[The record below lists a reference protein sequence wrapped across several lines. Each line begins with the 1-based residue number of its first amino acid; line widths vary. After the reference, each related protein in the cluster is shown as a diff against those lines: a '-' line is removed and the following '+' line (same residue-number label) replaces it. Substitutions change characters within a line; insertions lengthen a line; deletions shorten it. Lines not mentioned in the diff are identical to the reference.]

1 MSWNSAKGK
10 DIMAIQRQR
19 LREILFQIE
28 LLKRRK
34 VQRFLLEIG
43 LTPGQGQARILI
55 YLSSHSSVTQK
66 EIADGCMLDVTTM
79 SRVLNKMEEMGLISR
94 RRDPGCRRAYQI
106 GLTEAGRQKA
116 KEVDRGFKRLEE
128 ILCRDLSEEEIRSLT
143 AGLEK
148 VKESLETGED
158 M

>member
-1 MSWNSAKGK
+1 MT
-10 DIMAIQRQR
+10 IQKQS

-34 VQRFLLEIG
+34 VQRFLLDIG
-43 LTPGQGQARILI
+43 LTPGQGQARILA

-66 EIADGCMLDVTTM
+66 EIADRCMLDVTTM
-79 SRVLNKMEEMGLISR
+79 SRVLNKLEEMGLISR
-94 RRDPGCRRAYQI
+94 QRDPGCRRAYQI

-116 KEVDRGFKRLEE
+116 EEVNRGFERLEE
-128 ILCRDLSEEEIRSLT
+128 MLCRELSEEEIGSLT
-143 AGLEK
+143 TGLK
-148 VKESLETGED
+148 KIKESLETDER

>member
-1 MSWNSAKGK
+1 MT
-10 DIMAIQRQR
+10 IQKQS

-34 VQRFLLEIG
+34 VQRFLRDIG
-43 LTPGQGQARILI
+43 LTPGQGQARILA

-66 EIADGCMLDVTTM
+66 EIADRCMLDVTTM
-79 SRVLNKMEEMGLISR
+79 SRVLNKLEEMGLISR
-94 RRDPGCRRAYQI
+94 QRDPGCRRAYQI

-116 KEVDRGFKRLEE
+116 EEVNRGFERLEE
-128 ILCRDLSEEEIRSLT
+128 MLCRELSEEEIGSLT
-143 AGLEK
+143 TGLKK
-148 VKESLETGED
+148 VKESLETDER

>member
-1 MSWNSAKGK
+1 MT
-10 DIMAIQRQR
+10 IQKQS

-34 VQRFLLEIG
+34 VQRFLLDIG
-43 LTPGQGQARILI
+43 LTPGQGQARILV

-66 EIADGCMLDVTTM
+66 EIADRGMLDVTTM
-79 SRVLNKMEEMGLISR
+79 SRLLNKLEEMGLISR
-94 RRDPGCRRAYQI
+94 QRDPGCRRAYQI

-116 KEVDRGFKRLEE
+116 EEVNRGFERLEE
-128 ILCRDLSEEEIRSLT
+128 MLCRELSEEEIGSLT
-143 AGLEK
+143 TGLKK
-148 VKESLETGED
+148 VKESLETDER

>member
-1 MSWNSAKGK
+1 MT
-10 DIMAIQRQR
+10 IQKQS

-34 VQRFLLEIG
+34 VQRFLLDIG

-66 EIADGCMLDVTTM
+66 EIADRCMLDVTTM
-79 SRVLNKMEEMGLISR
+79 SRVLNKLEEMGLISR
-94 RRDPGCRRAYQI
+94 QRDPGCRRAYQI

-116 KEVDRGFKRLEE
+116 EEVNRGFERLEE
-128 ILCRDLSEEEIRSLT
+128 MLCRELSEEEIGSLT
-143 AGLEK
+143 TGLKK
-148 VKESLETGED
+148 VKESLETDER

>member
-1 MSWNSAKGK
+1 MT
-10 DIMAIQRQR
+10 IQKQS

-34 VQRFLLEIG
+34 VQRFLLDIG
-43 LTPGQGQARILI
+43 LTPGQGQARILV

-66 EIADGCMLDVTTM
+66 EIADRCMLDVTTM
-79 SRVLNKMEEMGLISR
+79 SRVLNKLEEMGLISR
-94 RRDPGCRRAYQI
+94 QRDPGCRRAYQI

-116 KEVDRGFKRLEE
+116 EEVNRGFERLEE
-128 ILCRDLSEEEIRSLT
+128 MLCRELSEEEIGSLT
-143 AGLEK
+143 TGLKK
-148 VKESLETGED
+148 VKESLETDER

>member
-1 MSWNSAKGK
+1 ME
-10 DIMAIQRQR
+10 IQKQR

-79 SRVLNKMEEMGLISR
+79 SRVLNKMEEMELIIR

-106 GLTEAGRQKA
+106 SLTEAGRQKSE
-116 KEVDRGFKRLEE
+116 EVSRGFERLEE
-128 ILCRDLSEEEIRSLT
+128 ILVGNLTEEEIGSLT
-143 AGLEK
+143 AGLGK
-148 VKESLETGED
+148 IKASLEDEEEIQALIRR
-158 M
+158 

>member
-1 MSWNSAKGK
+1 MT
-10 DIMAIQRQR
+10 IQKQS

-34 VQRFLLEIG
+34 VQRFLLDIG
-43 LTPGQGQARILI
+43 LTPGQGQARILV

-66 EIADGCMLDVTTM
+66 EIADRCMLDVTTM
-79 SRVLNKMEEMGLISR
+79 SRVLNKLEEMGMISR
-94 RRDPGCRRAYQI
+94 QRDPGCRRAYQI

-116 KEVDRGFKRLEE
+116 EEVNRGFQRLEE
-128 ILCRDLSEEEIRSLT
+128 TLCRELTEEEIGSLT
-143 AGLEK
+143 TGLKK
-148 VKESLETGED
+148 VKESLETDER

>member
-1 MSWNSAKGK
+1 MT
-10 DIMAIQRQR
+10 IQKQS

-34 VQRFLLEIG
+34 VQRFLLDIG
-43 LTPGQGQARILI
+43 LTPGQGQARILA

-66 EIADGCMLDVTTM
+66 DIADRCMLDVTTM
-79 SRVLNKMEEMGLISR
+79 SRVLNKLEEMGLISR
-94 RRDPGCRRAYQI
+94 QRDPGCRRAYQI

-116 KEVDRGFKRLEE
+116 EEVNRGFERLEE
-128 ILCRDLSEEEIRSLT
+128 MLCRELSEEEIGSLT
-143 AGLEK
+143 TGLKK
-148 VKESLETGED
+148 VKESLETDER

>member
-1 MSWNSAKGK
+1 MT
-10 DIMAIQRQR
+10 IQKQS

-34 VQRFLLEIG
+34 VQRFLLDIG
-43 LTPGQGQARILI
+43 LTPGQGQARILV

-66 EIADGCMLDVTTM
+66 EIADRCMLDVTTM
-79 SRVLNKMEEMGLISR
+79 SRVLNKLEEMGMISR
-94 RRDPGCRRAYQI
+94 QRDPGCRRAYQI

-116 KEVDRGFKRLEE
+116 EEVNRGFERLEE
-128 ILCRDLSEEEIRSLT
+128 MLCRELSEEEIGSLT
-143 AGLEK
+143 TGLKK
-148 VKESLETGED
+148 VKESLETDER

>member
-1 MSWNSAKGK
+1 MT
-10 DIMAIQRQR
+10 IQKQS

-34 VQRFLLEIG
+34 VQRFLLDIG
-43 LTPGQGQARILI
+43 LTPGQGQARILV

-66 EIADGCMLDVTTM
+66 EIADRCMLDVTTM
-79 SRVLNKMEEMGLISR
+79 SRVLNKLEEMGLISR
-94 RRDPGCRRAYQI
+94 QRDPGCRRAYQV

-116 KEVDRGFKRLEE
+116 EEVNRGFERLEE
-128 ILCRDLSEEEIRSLT
+128 MLCRELSEEEIGSLT
-143 AGLEK
+143 TGLKK
-148 VKESLETGED
+148 VKESLETDER

>member
-1 MSWNSAKGK
+1 MT
-10 DIMAIQRQR
+10 IQKQS

-34 VQRFLLEIG
+34 VQRFLLDIG
-43 LTPGQGQARILI
+43 LTPGQGLARILV

-66 EIADGCMLDVTTM
+66 EIADRCMLDVTTM
-79 SRVLNKMEEMGLISR
+79 SRVLNKLEEMGLISR
-94 RRDPGCRRAYQI
+94 QRDPGCRRAYQI

-116 KEVDRGFKRLEE
+116 EEVNRGFERLEE
-128 ILCRDLSEEEIRSLT
+128 MLCRELSEEEIGSLT
-143 AGLEK
+143 TGLKK
-148 VKESLETGED
+148 VKESLETDER

>member
-1 MSWNSAKGK
+1 MT
-10 DIMAIQRQR
+10 IQKQS

-34 VQRFLLEIG
+34 VQRFLLDIG
-43 LTPGQGQARILI
+43 LTPGQGQARILA

-66 EIADGCMLDVTTM
+66 EIADRCMLDVTTM
-79 SRVLNKMEEMGLISR
+79 SRVLNKLEEMGLISR
-94 RRDPGCRRAYQI
+94 QRDSGCRRAYQI

-116 KEVDRGFKRLEE
+116 EEVNRGFERLEE
-128 ILCRDLSEEEIRSLT
+128 MLSRVLSEEEIGSLT
-143 AGLEK
+143 TGLKK
-148 VKESLETGED
+148 VKESLETDER

>member
-1 MSWNSAKGK
+1 MT
-10 DIMAIQRQR
+10 IQKQS

-34 VQRFLLEIG
+34 VQRFLLDIG
-43 LTPGQGQARILI
+43 LTPGQGQARILV

-66 EIADGCMLDVTTM
+66 EIADRCMLDVTTM
-79 SRVLNKMEEMGLISR
+79 SRVLNKLEEMGLISR
-94 RRDPGCRRAYQI
+94 QRDPGCRRAYQI

-116 KEVDRGFKRLEE
+116 EEVNRGFERLEE
-128 ILCRDLSEEEIRSLT
+128 MLCRELSEEEIGSLT
-143 AGLEK
+143 TGLKK
-148 VKESLETGED
+148 VKESLEIDER

>member
-1 MSWNSAKGK
+1 MT
-10 DIMAIQRQR
+10 IQKQS

-34 VQRFLLEIG
+34 VQRFLLDIG
-43 LTPGQGQARILI
+43 LTPGQGQARILA

-66 EIADGCMLDVTTM
+66 EIADRCMLDVTTM
-79 SRVLNKMEEMGLISR
+79 SRVLNKLEEMGLISR
-94 RRDPGCRRAYQI
+94 QRDPGCRRAYQI

-116 KEVDRGFKRLEE
+116 EEVNRGFERLEE
-128 ILCRDLSEEEIRSLT
+128 MLCRELSEEEIGSLMT
-143 AGLEK
+143 GLKK
-148 VKESLETGED
+148 VKESLETDER

>member
-1 MSWNSAKGK
+1 MT
-10 DIMAIQRQR
+10 IQKQS

-34 VQRFLLEIG
+34 VQRFLLDIG
-43 LTPGQGQARILI
+43 LTPGQGQARILV

-66 EIADGCMLDVTTM
+66 EIADRCMLDVTTM
-79 SRVLNKMEEMGLISR
+79 SRVLNKLEEMGLISR
-94 RRDPGCRRAYQI
+94 QRDPGCRRAYQI

-116 KEVDRGFKRLEE
+116 EEVNRGFERMEE
-128 ILCRDLSEEEIRSLT
+128 MLCRELSEEEIGSLT
-143 AGLEK
+143 TGLKK
-148 VKESLETGED
+148 VKESLETDER

>member
-1 MSWNSAKGK
+1 ME
-10 DIMAIQRQR
+10 IQKQR

-79 SRVLNKMEEMGLISR
+79 SRVLNKMEEMELIIR

-106 GLTEAGRQKA
+106 SLTEAGRQKA
-116 KEVDRGFKRLEE
+116 EEVNRGFERLEE
-128 ILCRDLSEEEIRSLT
+128 MLCRELSEEEIGSLT
-143 AGLEK
+143 TGLKK
-148 VKESLETGED
+148 VKESLETDER